1 MADKVER
8 MVKDFVRAI
17 NERDAKAVK
26 PYDTEAQVIRVD
38 GSTAWVHIEGGVDE
52 TPVTRTLNANPGD
65 KVHVRVSGGRAWI
78 TGNST
83 SPPTD
88 DTRANIAYIYA
99 GRANDTAIEAADEAN
114 AARRESNLAKIYADV
129 AQREAARAM
138 TEADNAAEA
147 ARIADGHAAEAK
159 TSADAARED
168 AGIAK
173 TQAQSANKYANSA
186 LDQLGIVQD
195 VVGVLN
201 WASEHGSFTHT
212 EDTQIVEHK
221 VYFVYDAVA
230 GDYMPVVDPQQ
241 SQLANYYELSVD
253 EAMETYILSHLA
265 VTSRGLWVLP
275 SGIGSAQS
283 EQFAPGYKMLLA
295 SGQTPGMYL
304 YDQNGTLVTSYGPNS
319 IEFDSGRQ
327 FHIGTQDAYILFT
340 PASGSTGASISIGG
354 ANITLGD
361 NRTLDQVIATVD
373 NTLIYDHT
381 YTYGDLV
388 DGKPTTATF
397 TAFLYRGGVDVKYE
411 MDGDEPKYPPSQF
424 TWYLKKEDTNG
435 TKEVPIINSQ
445 TGTNEGYTCTV
456 NLADCGYGAEVI
468 GKFTSLDN
476 AQALDTSGN
485 NLTNVD
491 NEPLSVRATGDSIR
505 VRDLTTSSIIFPTE
519 KLMVVGSEDEHLVT
533 IQTLAQ
539 YILESE
545 THILYCG
552 TATELV

>member
-1 MADKVER
+1 MSPSINNLA
-8 MVKDFVRAI
+8 KDFADAI
-17 NERDAKAVK
+17 VETQNKKAKA
-26 PYDTEAQVIRVD
+26 YDTIATVLRVE
-38 GSTAWVHIEGGVDE
+38 GNTAWVHIPGGVDE
-52 TPVTRTLNANPGD
+52 TPVNKTINAVRGD
-65 KVHVRVSGGRAWI
+65 EVQVRISDGRAWI

-88 DTRANIAYIYA
+88 DR
-99 GRANDTAIEAADEAN
+99 RAN
-114 AARRESNLAKIYADV
+114 AAQQMAITANDSAYAALMSANTAKDAADAAV
-129 AQREAARAM
+129 ADADRALIAA
-138 TEADNAAEA
+138 NAAEDHASVAETA
-147 ARIADGHAAEAK
+147 ANRAEGAAAG
-159 TSADAARED
+159 AQRDAA
-168 AGIAK
+168 
-173 TQAQSANKYANSA
+173 SANKYANSA

-201 WASEHGSFTHT
+201 WASEQGRFVPT

-221 VYFVYDAVA
+221 VYFVYDSTSD
-230 GDYMPVVDPQQ
+230 DYMPVVDPQQ
-241 SQLANYYELSVD
+241 SELANYYELSQD
-253 EAMETYILSHLA
+253 TGEAMNDYILSHLA

-304 YDQNGTLVTSYGPNS
+304 YDQNGTLVTSYGANS

-435 TKEVPIINSQ
+435 TKEVPIIDSQ

-468 GKFTSLDN
+468 GKYTSLDN

-491 NEPLSVRATGDSIR
+491 NEPLSVRATGDTVR

-545 THILYCG
+545 THVLYCG